1 MTSQF
6 AGGIILPYI
15 RRETMQKYV
24 TNALANYNFVY
35 SGNYG
40 YGRIDG
46 YEVNVFNNPMDTG
59 PIFAFSTFLPQSK
72 KNDFVLK
79 LNQRK
84 LRLVQAEGFDFGVM
98 VKVSALWSYKEFS
111 TKIPEML
118 TAVLEILQELDA
130 PRSNIC
136 PQSGE
141 VLAEDNCKIITLPNS
156 NYKICLTS
164 NAIETVN
171 SGIEK
176 SNEDFQNAPNNYLK
190 GFIGIAIGAIAG
202 IAVAFIAGLM
212 GYITSF
218 APLVSIFLG
227 VFLYKKFG
235 GKQNYMMIV
244 MSLGTTLVAIVGYLL
259 ALYVIVANQAVAEI
273 NLSMSGFEA
282 LRFCLEN
289 SDEFKQAFVSEITT
303 NAIFFLIAGG
313 VSVGNLLKM
322 VRRPQNIQ

>member
-1 MTSQF
+1 
-6 AGGIILPYI
+6 
-15 RRETMQKYV
+15 MQKCI

-35 SGNYG
+35 SGNNG

-72 KNDFVLK
+72 KNDFITSVNSLK
-79 LNQRK
+79 IS
-84 LRLVQAEGFDFGVM
+84 LVQADAFEFGVM
-98 VKVSALWSYKEFS
+98 VKIGAMTGKQFEKKFPNVIEQILR
-111 TKIPEML
+111 
-118 TAVLEILQELDA
+118 ILQELEA
-130 PRSNIC
+130 PKADVC

-141 VLAEDNCKIITLPNS
+141 TLDQENCKLATMPNTNFKFYLS
-156 NYKICLTS
+156 Q

-235 GKQNYMMIV
+235 GKQNHMMII

-259 ALYVIVANQAVAEI
+259 ALYIIVANQAVAEI
-273 NLSMSGFEA
+273 NLALSGFDA
-282 LRFCLEN
+282 LKFCLEN

-303 NAIFFLIAGG
+303 NAIFFLVAGG
-313 VSVGNLLKM
+313 VSIGNLIRM
-322 VRRPQNIQ
+322 IRRPQNLQ

>member
-1 MTSQF
+1 
-6 AGGIILPYI
+6 
-15 RRETMQKYV
+15 MQKCI

-35 SGNYG
+35 SGNNG

-72 KNDFVLK
+72 KNDFITSVNSLK
-79 LNQRK
+79 IS
-84 LRLVQAEGFDFGVM
+84 LVQADAFEFGVM
-98 VKVSALWSYKEFS
+98 VKIGAMTGKQFEKKFPNVIEQILR
-111 TKIPEML
+111 
-118 TAVLEILQELDA
+118 ILQELEA
-130 PRSNIC
+130 PKADVC

-141 VLAEDNCKIITLPNS
+141 TLDAENCKLATMPNTNFKFYLS
-156 NYKICLTS
+156 Q

-202 IAVAFIAGLM
+202 IVVAFVAGLM

-235 GKQNYMMIV
+235 GKQNHMMII

-259 ALYVIVANQAVAEI
+259 ALYIIVANQAVAEI
-273 NLSMSGFEA
+273 NLALSGFDA
-282 LRFCLEN
+282 LKFCLEN
-289 SDEFKQAFVSEITT
+289 APEFKEAFVSEITT

-313 VSVGNLLKM
+313 ASIANLLKM
-322 VRRPQNIQ
+322 IRRPKNLQ

>member
-46 YEVNVFNNPMDTG
+46 YEVNVYNNPVDTG
-59 PIFAFSTFLPQSK
+59 PIFLFSTYLSQMQ
-72 KNDFVLK
+72 KNEFIVAINQLK
-79 LNQRK
+79 IS
-84 LRLVQAEGFDFGVM
+84 LVQADAFDFGVM
-98 VKVSALWSYKEFS
+98 VKIGAMTGRQFEK
-111 TKIPEML
+111 KIPNVIEQIL
-118 TAVLEILQELDA
+118 RILQELEA
-130 PRSNIC
+130 PKANVC

-202 IAVAFIAGLM
+202 VAVAFIAGLM

-259 ALYVIVANQAVAEI
+259 ALYIIVANQAVAEI

-303 NAIFFLIAGG
+303 NAIFFLVAGG

>member
-1 MTSQF
+1 
-6 AGGIILPYI
+6 
-15 RRETMQKYV
+15 MQKYV

-35 SGNYG
+35 SGNNG

-72 KNDFVLK
+72 KNDFITSVNSLK
-79 LNQRK
+79 IS
-84 LRLVQAEGFDFGVM
+84 LVQADAFEFGVM
-98 VKVSALWSYKEFS
+98 VKIGAMTGKQFQKKFPNVIEQILR
-111 TKIPEML
+111 
-118 TAVLEILQELDA
+118 ILQELEA
-130 PRSNIC
+130 PKADVC

-141 VLAEDNCKIITLPNS
+141 ILDAENCKLATMPNTNFKFYLS
-156 NYKICLTS
+156 Q

-202 IAVAFIAGLM
+202 IVVAFVAGLM

-235 GKQNYMMIV
+235 GKQNHVMII
-244 MSLGTTLVAIVGYLL
+244 MSLGTTLVAIAGYLL
-259 ALYVIVANQAVAEI
+259 ALYIIVANQAVAEI

-282 LRFCLEN
+282 LKFCLEN
-289 SDEFKQAFVSEITT
+289 SDEFKEAFVSEITT

-313 VSVGNLLKM
+313 ASIANLLKM
-322 VRRPQNIQ
+322 IRRPKNLQ

>member
-1 MTSQF
+1 
-6 AGGIILPYI
+6 
-15 RRETMQKYV
+15 MQKCI

-35 SGNYG
+35 SGNNG

-72 KNDFVLK
+72 KNDFITSVNSLK
-79 LNQRK
+79 IS
-84 LRLVQAEGFDFGVM
+84 LVQADAFEFGVM
-98 VKVSALWSYKEFS
+98 VKIGAMTGKQFEKKFPNVIEQILR
-111 TKIPEML
+111 
-118 TAVLEILQELDA
+118 ILQELEA
-130 PRSNIC
+130 PKADVC

-141 VLAEDNCKIITLPNS
+141 ILDAENCKLATMPNTNFKFYLS
-156 NYKICLTS
+156 Q

-202 IAVAFIAGLM
+202 IVVAFVAGLM
-212 GYITSF
+212 GYVTSF

-235 GKQNYMMIV
+235 GKQNHMMII

-259 ALYVIVANQAVAEI
+259 ALYIIVANQAVAEI
-273 NLSMSGFEA
+273 NLALSGFDA
-282 LRFCLEN
+282 LKFCLEN
-289 SDEFKQAFVSEITT
+289 APEFKEAFVSEITT

-313 VSVGNLLKM
+313 ASIANLLKM
-322 VRRPQNIQ
+322 IRRPKNLQ

>member
-1 MTSQF
+1 
-6 AGGIILPYI
+6 
-15 RRETMQKYV
+15 MQKCI

-35 SGNYG
+35 SGNNG

-72 KNDFVLK
+72 KNDFITSVNSLK
-79 LNQRK
+79 IS
-84 LRLVQAEGFDFGVM
+84 LVQADAFEFGVM
-98 VKVSALWSYKEFS
+98 VKIGAMTGKQFEKKFPNVIEQILR
-111 TKIPEML
+111 
-118 TAVLEILQELDA
+118 ILQELEA
-130 PRSNIC
+130 PKADVC

-141 VLAEDNCKIITLPNS
+141 ILDAENCKLATMPNTNFKFYLS
-156 NYKICLTS
+156 Q

-202 IAVAFIAGLM
+202 IVVAFVAGLM

-235 GKQNYMMIV
+235 GKQNHMMII

-259 ALYVIVANQAVAEI
+259 ALYIIVANQAVAEI
-273 NLSMSGFEA
+273 NLALSGFDA
-282 LRFCLEN
+282 LKFCLEN

-313 VSVGNLLKM
+313 ASIANLLKM
-322 VRRPQNIQ
+322 IRRPKNLQ

>member
-1 MTSQF
+1 M
-6 AGGIILPYI
+6 
-15 RRETMQKYV
+15 
-24 TNALANYNFVY
+24 ANYNFVY
-35 SGNYG
+35 SGNNG

-72 KNDFVLK
+72 KNDFITSVNSLK
-79 LNQRK
+79 IS
-84 LRLVQAEGFDFGVM
+84 LVQADAFEFGVM
-98 VKVSALWSYKEFS
+98 VKIGAMTGKQFQKKFPNVIEQILR
-111 TKIPEML
+111 
-118 TAVLEILQELDA
+118 ILQELEA
-130 PRSNIC
+130 PKADVC

-141 VLAEDNCKIITLPNS
+141 ILDAENCKLATMPNTNFKFYLS
-156 NYKICLTS
+156 Q

-202 IAVAFIAGLM
+202 IVVAFVAGLL

-235 GKQNYMMIV
+235 GKQNHMMII

-259 ALYVIVANQAVAEI
+259 ALYIIVASQAVAEI

-282 LRFCLEN
+282 LKFCLEN

-303 NAIFFLIAGG
+303 NAIFFLVAGG
-313 VSVGNLLKM
+313 VSIGNLIRM
-322 VRRPQNIQ
+322 IRRPQNLQ

>member
-1 MTSQF
+1 
-6 AGGIILPYI
+6 
-15 RRETMQKYV
+15 MQKCI

-35 SGNYG
+35 SGNNG

-118 TAVLEILQELDA
+118 TAVLEILQELEA
-130 PRSNIC
+130 PKADVC

-141 VLAEDNCKIITLPNS
+141 PLDAENCKLATMPNTNFKFYLS
-156 NYKICLTS
+156 Q

-235 GKQNYMMIV
+235 GKQNHVMII

-259 ALYVIVANQAVAEI
+259 ALYIIVANQVVAEL
-273 NLSMSGFEA
+273 NLALSGFDA
-282 LRFCLEN
+282 LKFCMEN

-303 NAIFFLIAGG
+303 NAIFFLVAGG
-313 VSVGNLLKM
+313 MSVGNLIRM
-322 VRRPQNIQ
+322 VRRPQNLQ